1 MDIVSSI
8 NTSMLLLDR
17 LMKISDHI
25 KEAEFKNILA
35 DMHNELADAKLAGFA
50 TLKEQIITLK
60 EENAALKQ
68 EKYREEKPNIKWGCY
83 YFDDDDSR
91 LYCTACYNSKG
102 MKRLAPEKSAEVSGT
117 VMYVVLPVGT

>member
-35 DMHNELADAKLAGFA
+35 DMHNELADAKLAAA

-102 MKRLAPEKSAEVSGT
+102 MKSLTTENQLKFQA
-117 VMYVVLPVGT
+117 L